1 VAVVRPGVRDFP
13 RAYDRP
19 PPPGEIRQEPL
30 DGDPGHYARLSAL
43 EDRALPR
50 PRDFGDYADD
60 ICYME
65 TVQAELFAHLLPA
78 CLEAWRHDLAHNHGS
93 DYAGNVEIFQSALAR
108 RPLLEDCLTP
118 ARGAAVLAYMR
129 DTLLDRIDREDSLS
143 HAGQDATAYAWFYR
157 LGAFAVIFPEFE
169 SLWREWWRIETPG
182 QAVAA
187 LQYTS
192 CLMYED
198 RDNPIFAPW
207 TREDG
212 GGTPRLWETDGQ
224 IFHEYWRM
232 ENVLFLME
240 TVTAAYIE
248 DALTRAE
255 SALEG
260 VLDSQVPARMRAE
273 FAAQRPLLE
282 HRLGVLPDILSH
294 PPSANLA
301 WPAMG

>member
-1 VAVVRPGVRDFP
+1 MTHRDGFP
-13 RAYDRP
+13 WFS
-19 PPPGEIRQEPL
+19 
-30 DGDPGHYARLSAL
+30 ARSA
-43 EDRALPR
+43 
-50 PRDFGDYADD
+50 
-60 ICYME
+60 
-65 TVQAELFAHLLPA
+65 
-78 CLEAWRHDLAHNHGS
+78 
-93 DYAGNVEIFQSALAR
+93 
-108 RPLLEDCLTP
+108 
-118 ARGAAVLAYMR
+118 
-129 DTLLDRIDREDSLS
+129 
-143 HAGQDATAYAWFYR
+143 
-157 LGAFAVIFPEFE
+157 
-169 SLWREWWRIETPG
+169 WRIETPG

-187 LQYTS
+187 LQHTS

-198 RDNPIFAPW
+198 RDNPIFAPC

-212 GGTPRLWETDGQ
+212 GGTPGLWETDGQ

-294 PPSANLA
+294 SPSANLA